1 MESQSLASSLT
12 EEGRSF
18 LQGRVATFGWIMTQR
33 QIDLW
38 LTPEGEAELMERQC
52 VKRKLMPE
60 DIARI
65 VLFFAADDSGACT
78 NQSYIA
84 DGGWV

>member
-1 MESQSLASSLT
+1 
-12 EEGRSF
+12 
-18 LQGRVATFGWIMTQR
+18 
-33 QIDLW
+33 
-38 LTPEGEAELMERQC
+38 MERQC
-52 VKRKLMPE
+52 VKRKLVPE

-65 VLFFAADDSGACT
+65 VLFFAADDSGACS

>member
-1 MESQSLASSLT
+1 
-12 EEGRSF
+12 
-18 LQGRVATFGWIMTQR
+18 MTQR

-52 VKRKLMPE
+52 VKRKLVPE

-65 VLFFAADDSGACT
+65 VLFFAADDSGACS